1 VTGQVQ
7 RPAVLERSTGYPA
20 VDDVI
25 AEAVGRGRR
34 HDPVLP
40 RSGGPAGNA
49 RLTAWAGLLLL
60 VVTCAE
66 LVTLLDVTGLIGWH
80 VGVGIVLTALALL
93 KTVSTGW
100 RILRYYAGSATYGS
114 AGAPPM
120 LLRLLG
126 PLVVLATMSVLGTG
140 FALIA
145 IGQQASHRELFAV
158 LGQRVSPLS
167 LHQLSFIAFAVVA
180 GLHLLA
186 RLAPAVLLAGGR
198 GHRRDPRS
206 VVPGRPG
213 RVSAV
218 TASVLAGAIAVL
230 LVVPSVTGWHHDLRD
245 EHGRD
250 HRVGP
255 RE

>member
-1 VTGQVQ
+1 MTGQVR
-7 RPAVLERSTGYPA
+7 RPAVLEGSTGYQA
-20 VDDVI
+20 VDEVI
-25 AEAVGRGRR
+25 AEAVGHGRR
-34 HDPVLP
+34 HDPVLA

-60 VVTCAE
+60 AVTCAE
-66 LVTLLDVTGLIGWH
+66 MVTLLDVTGLIRWH

-93 KTVSTGW
+93 KTASTGW
-100 RILRYYAGSATYGS
+100 RILRYYTGSATYGS
-114 AGAPPM
+114 AGAPPL

-145 IGQQASHRELFAV
+145 IGQDASHRDLFAV
-158 LGQRVSPLS
+158 LGRRVSPLT
-167 LHQLSFIAFAVVA
+167 LHQLSFIVFAVVA

-186 RLAPAVLLAGGR
+186 RFAPAVLLAGGR
-198 GHRRDPRS
+198 AHRGQPPS

-213 RVSAV
+213 RTSVVA
-218 TASVLAGAIAVL
+218 ASVLAGAIAVV
-230 LVVPSVTGWHHDLRD
+230 LVVPSVTGWHHD
-245 EHGRD
+245 HGHDRGSD
-250 HRVGP
+250 HGVGP